1 MSDKPLV
8 QQRLAAD
15 LAELLLLIHPSNGG
29 EGARFEAAVG
39 FLGGFWQA
47 MSREWVGLDRLRS
60 VPCPV

>member
-29 EGARFEAAVG
+29 EDARFEAAVG
-39 FLGGFWQA
+39 FLGVFWRA
-47 MSREWVGLDRLRS
+47 MSREWAGLDRLR
-60 VPCPV
+60 CAYA